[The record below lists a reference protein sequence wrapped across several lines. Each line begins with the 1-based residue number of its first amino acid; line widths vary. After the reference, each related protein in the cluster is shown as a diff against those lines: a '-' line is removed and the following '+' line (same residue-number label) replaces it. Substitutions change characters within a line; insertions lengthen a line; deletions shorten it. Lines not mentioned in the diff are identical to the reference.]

1 MPQAALE
8 VTAKDQNGNVI
19 HTERR
24 KYQNWNLWFNGRK
37 KPALTLWDITATA
50 NINLGLEPDK
60 PSEKTQVTPL
70 NNDVESVTIDA
81 KFLFESSPGHWE
93 TIKTATK
100 TLKVM
105 SSDRYYQME

>member
-37 KPALTLWDITATA
+37 DVALELWDITATA
-50 NINLGLEPDK
+50 NVNLGLEPDK
-60 PSEKTQVTPL
+60 PSQETHVVTL
-70 NNDVESVTIDA
+70 KNDVQTVTIDVN
-81 KFLFESSPGHWE
+81 FLFESN
-93 TIKTATK
+93 
-100 TLKVM
+100 
-105 SSDRYYQME
+105 YQRRPNCQKCKSRIGWHRI